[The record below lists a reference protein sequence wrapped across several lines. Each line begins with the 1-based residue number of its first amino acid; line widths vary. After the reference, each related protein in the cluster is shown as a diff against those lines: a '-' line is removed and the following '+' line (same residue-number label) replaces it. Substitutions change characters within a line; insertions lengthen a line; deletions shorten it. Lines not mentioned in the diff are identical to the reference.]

1 MTRGKP
7 DDFDIQTER
16 MLAADPWLARI
27 ADHNFLR
34 RGIRIAYGK
43 DLFASGGLDN
53 GSERLLRLLA
63 KPDSIL
69 RRDDARKLRILD
81 LGCGA
86 GALGISLAR
95 GLGADRARVVLSDR
109 DRLAIW
115 FARQNAA
122 LNGVDDLEH
131 GDVAVLDAGLGY
143 DAALA
148 AGEAPFDAVISNVPA
163 SIGDDGLYDL
173 VYGAG
178 PLLARGGCVAVVYVI
193 PLDETMTAMRLYHE
207 KTYGPASVIA
217 ESRGKEHVAQV
228 IRFENG
234 LPEFESDDPLA
245 SWKREDIAATIDL
258 GSARDVPWRAV
269 HDVPE
274 FDTPHFETDLIDRLI
289 EEARPAESR
298 SDAED
303 LLLINPRHGML
314 GCLLAERRR
323 PRSIALLSRDTLEI
337 EVATRN
343 LRAFAAA
350 TGRDAETTVLE
361 APSYP
366 ERPWLPLRAP
376 DAPRYHLIT
385 GHLNWRE
392 GLEAL
397 SATLRA
403 LQSAL
408 RDDGVI
414 VVACRAG
421 QIEGLRHAA
430 HRVGLRD
437 GRTFSRKGHTA
448 IVLKLH
454 KRAAV
459 PAAGP

>member
-1 MTRGKP
+1 MTRAKL
-7 DDFDIQTER
+7 DDFDIHVER
-16 MLAADPWLARI
+16 MLAADPWTARV
-27 ADHNFLR
+27 AEHNWLR

-53 GSERLLRLLA
+53 GTERLLRVLA

-69 RRDDARKLRILD
+69 RAADDRKLRILD
-81 LGCGA
+81 VGCGA

-95 GLGADRARVVLSDR
+95 GLGPEKARVVLSDR
-109 DRLAIW
+109 DRLAVW
-115 FARQNAA
+115 FARQNAK
-122 LNGVDDLEH
+122 LNGVDDGEH
-131 GDVAVLDAGLGY
+131 GDVSVLDAGLGH

-148 AGEAPFDAVISNVPA
+148 AGEKPFDVIVSNVPA

-173 VYGAG
+173 IYGAG
-178 PLLARGGCVAVVYVI
+178 PLLAKGGCVAFVYVI

-207 KTYGPASVIA
+207 KTYGPVEVVV

-228 IRFENG
+228 LRFPTG

-245 SWKREDIAATIDL
+245 SWKRADIANTIDL
-258 GSARDVPWRAV
+258 GETRDIPWCAV

-274 FDTPHFETDLIDRLI
+274 FDTPHFETGLIARLI
-289 EEARPAESR
+289 EDARPAEER
-298 SDAED
+298 SDAEN
-303 LLLINPRHGML
+303 LLLLNPRHGML
-314 GCLLAERRR
+314 GGLLIERRHPKR
-323 PRSIALLSRDTLEI
+323 LALLSRDTLEV
-337 EVATRN
+337 EVASRN
-343 LRAFAAA
+343 LKAFLAAL
-350 TGRDAETTVLE
+350 GREQETEIVA
-361 APSYP
+361 APAFP

-376 DAPRYHLIT
+376 DAPRYDLIV

-397 SATLRA
+397 SVTLRS

-408 RDDGVI
+408 SDDGIV
-414 VVACRAG
+414 VVACRSG

-430 HRVGLRD
+430 HGAGLRD

-448 IVLKLH
+448 IVLKLPR
-454 KRAAV
+454 RADR
-459 PAAGP
+459 PAAES